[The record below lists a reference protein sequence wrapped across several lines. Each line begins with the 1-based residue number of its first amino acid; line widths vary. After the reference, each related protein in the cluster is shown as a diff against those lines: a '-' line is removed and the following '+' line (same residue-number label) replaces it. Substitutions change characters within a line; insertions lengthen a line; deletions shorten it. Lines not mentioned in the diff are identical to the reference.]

1 MEKKNY
7 LLFLLLVMLTVCS
20 FAQYVEEKPSEKP
33 KDKPRT
39 SFWERT
45 FVGGNFGLLFG
56 NITMIDLS
64 PNAGYKITENF
75 SAGVGIT
82 YIYYNYPRYKYST
95 NIYGGRVFTRYNFL
109 ENFLLHTEYEILNM
123 ELINILDLKR
133 ERINYPRLLLG
144 GGFRQNIGTNSSLM
158 LLVLFNVLDDT
169 EYVNKYRFSMPNPD
183 VRVGIS
189 VGF

>member
-1 MEKKNY
+1 
-7 LLFLLLVMLTVCS
+7 MLTICS

-82 YIYYNYPRYKYST
+82 YIYFNDRFFNYST
-95 NIYGGRVFTRYNFL
+95 NIYGGRVFARYNFL
-109 ENFLLHTEYEILNM
+109 EKFLLHTEYEILNM
-123 ELINILDLKR
+123 ELWNRLDFKR
-133 ERINYPRLLLG
+133 DRVNYPRLLLG

-169 EYVNKYRFSMPNPD
+169 EFFNRYAFRMPNPD
-183 VRVGIS
+183 VRVGFSI
-189 VGF
+189 GF

>member
-1 MEKKNY
+1 MKKKNH
-7 LLFLLLVMLTVCS
+7 LLFLLLGIFAVRCS
-20 FAQYVEEKPSEKP
+20 AQYVEEKPSEKP
-33 KDKPRT
+33 KDKPTT
-39 SFWERT
+39 SFWEKT

-82 YIYYNYPRYKYST
+82 YIYFSDRRYNYST
-95 NIYGGRVFTRYNFL
+95 NIYGGRIFSRYNFL
-109 ENFLLHTEYEILNM
+109 ENFLVHTEYEVLNM
-123 ELINILDLKR
+123 ELWNRLDFKR
-133 ERINYPRLLLG
+133 DRVNYPRLLLG
-144 GGFRQNIGTNSSLM
+144 GGFRQNIGTNSSIM

-169 EYVNKYRFSMPNPD
+169 EFINKYAFRMPNPD

-189 VGF
+189 IGF